1 MPFSSAQLH
10 DMARQYNLSIEP
22 LQILIFI
29 PTLLIFALL
38 LRGTKQ
44 DTSRGVLLLLGAEWG
59 VVGVLFFL
67 NVMARSHWVGSV
79 LGIFYLAACL
89 FYAGAA
95 ARSFPPHFHWRA
107 DTPSFVSFAITAASA
122 VLYPL
127 FSLALGRSY
136 PHVMTYSLM
145 PGPVALLT
153 LGVLMSARPAPR
165 VWLMVPPLVI
175 AALSPVAV
183 FAWGVW
189 EDLLLMPPAIVSV
202 ICWLAWRKKLEGA
215 PTKDTIRFDF

>member
-1 MPFSSAQLH
+1 
-10 DMARQYNLSIEP
+10 MARLYNRSIEP

-59 VVGVLFFL
+59 VVAVLFFF
-67 NVMARSHWVGSV
+67 NVMAKSHWVGSA
-79 LGIFYLAACL
+79 LGVFYLAACL

-107 DTPSFVSFAITAASA
+107 DAPSFVSFAITAASA
-122 VLYPL
+122 IGYPL
-127 FSLALGRSY
+127 FSLLLGRVY

-165 VWLMVPPLVI
+165 LWLMIPALVI

-183 FAWGVW
+183 FSWGIW
-189 EDLLLMPPAIVSV
+189 EDLLQVPLAAVAV
-202 ICWLAWRKKLEGA
+202 GCWLAWRKKLEGA